1 VKKMII
7 ASLAIFPTS
16 EGASVSKYVKEAIK
30 IIENSGLKSKTG
42 GMNTTIESPDLG
54 TLFKV
59 IGKAHDKMVEMGAQ
73 RIHIDLNVDHRLDK
87 DATIQSKLSAVDKI

>member
-1 VKKMII
+1 MII

-16 EGASVSKYVKEAIK
+16 EGASVSKYVRQAISV
-30 IIENSGLKSKTG
+30 IENSGLKSVTG
-42 GMNTTIESPDLG
+42 GMNTTIEAPDLG

-59 IGKAHDKMVEMGAQ
+59 IEKAHKVIVDMGAG

-87 DATIQSKLSAVDKI
+87 DSSIQSKLNSLKKD